1 MTHSTAVLVLK
12 TLAACSATAM
22 ICSPALLMRQI
33 YKQKDVGV
41 ASVIP
46 LVALLANCHV
56 WMVYGYLIE
65 NWFPIFWV
73 FLIGDAIAL
82 AFLAVYWRFSTQRR
96 YVARALIVVA
106 LILAIISIYAIV
118 GGLGYTG
125 QSRANMGSVLGF
137 MADVSAVCLYG
148 APMEK
153 LLHVLK
159 YKSAVF
165 INVHMVLAGITN
177 NCLWFTYGILTHN
190 WFIISPN
197 ILFITL
203 NAFTLVLYAV
213 FNPKTHPLPDNF
225 QLHGHT
231 DGDAM
236 SAMSVELTPKA
247 SWGGKTGSNLPS
259 PAFEAMQSP
268 LESIH
273 VAR

>member
-1 MTHSTAVLVLK
+1 MASSTTLWVIK
-12 TLAACSATAM
+12 TLAALASITM
-22 ICSPALLMRQI
+22 ICSPAISIYRIHRQ
-33 YKQKDVGV
+33 KHVGV

-46 LVALLANCHV
+46 LVSLLANSHM
-56 WMVYGYLIE
+56 WMMYGYLIE

-73 FLIGDAIAL
+73 FVYGDVAAL
-82 AFLAVYWRFSTQRR
+82 AFLAVYWRYTTERR
-96 YVARALIVVA
+96 YVARVLGVVA
-106 LILAIISIYAIV
+106 LILVITSLYAII

-125 QSRANMGSVLGF
+125 QTRSQVGSTLGF
-137 MADVSAVCLYG
+137 ICDVVAVCLYG

-165 INVHMVLAGITN
+165 INVHMVIAGTTN

-203 NAFTLVLYAV
+203 GTSTLILYAV

-225 QLHGHT
+225 QLHGRT
-231 DGDAM
+231 DDDAM
-236 SAMSVELTPKA
+236 SVMSVELTPKA

-268 LESIH
+268 LETLPW
-273 VAR
+273 